1 MGADFL
7 LGLIAAKV
15 LGRPSAGQRPAEV
28 LVPAAPPPPPPAPS
42 SPAAPSTPGHAPAP
56 APSFPVEVPVLPP
69 PGMKKAIEIWQV
81 RPDVAAT
88 GSMLVGAMQAQ
99 TLPMLE
105 SSFPNGWLPCAIVS
119 KAEVETA
126 KSLLGQWR
134 KGGVVFTGPSTL
146 AGRRAYRMTEH
157 PREAAQPK
165 PTPVAPRPPAAPTT
179 PASVSTPA
187 PPPVQ
192 TAPVPPPVV
201 VPPEDRAIT
210 TVRKNE
216 GLAQVAKRL
225 GMPEN
230 ATSAKE
236 LRAANIPHGPDAR
249 WEQINLNQGGIK
261 KVGRPGGLQPGD
273 RLFVPTEWGRGPIDP
288 SRL

>member
-1 MGADFL
+1 
-7 LGLIAAKV
+7 
-15 LGRPSAGQRPAEV
+15 
-28 LVPAAPPPPPPAPS
+28 
-42 SPAAPSTPGHAPAP
+42 
-56 APSFPVEVPVLPP
+56 
-69 PGMKKAIEIWQV
+69 MKKAIEIWQV
-81 RPDVAAT
+81 RPEVAAT

-105 SSFPNGWLPCAIVS
+105 SSFPNGWIPCAIVS

-126 KSLLGQWR
+126 KGMLAQWR
-134 KGGVVFTGPSTL
+134 KGGVVFTGPTTL

-165 PTPVAPRPPAAPTT
+165 PTPVAPPAPAAPTT
-179 PASVSTPA
+179 PASVFTPPVPAA

-192 TAPVPPPVV
+192 TAPIAPPVV
-201 VPPEDRAIT
+201 APPGDQAVT
-210 TVRKNE
+210 TVRKGE
-216 GLAQVAKRL
+216 GLAQVAARL
-225 GMPEN
+225 GRPEN

-249 WEQINLNQGGIK
+249 WEQTNLNQGGIK
-261 KVGRPGGLQPGD
+261 KAGRAGGLQPGD
-273 RLFVPTEWGRGPIDP
+273 RLFVPTSWGRGPIDP